1 MDESDVTPVRV
12 GRHVTIRP
20 VHAGDYSVLY
30 EIAMFS
36 DAGSRWR
43 LQASTPSQDEFL
55 RLIFENSR
63 ATFAIE
69 KNDDHRV
76 IGMVQLWMYDGL
88 SRNGHITTFLVPW
101 ARGRGW
107 PLESIILFV
116 DYVFK
121 GFNLHKLYFESLSPE
136 FEQYGSIVGRILR
149 PEGCLKDHKWVFGPL
164 VDYHI
169 LALYAEDVPKLT
181 RLLRSRPIERSD
193 HHEATR
199 HINPVVLHI
208 ADS

>member
-88 SRNGHITTFLVPW
+88 SRNGHITTFLVP
-101 ARGRGW
+101 
-107 PLESIILFV
+107 
-116 DYVFK
+116 
-121 GFNLHKLYFESLSPE
+121 
-136 FEQYGSIVGRILR
+136 
-149 PEGCLKDHKWVFGPL
+149 
-164 VDYHI
+164 
-169 LALYAEDVPKLT
+169 
-181 RLLRSRPIERSD
+181 
-193 HHEATR
+193 
-199 HINPVVLHI
+199 
-208 ADS
+208 